1 MAFSPDAERIDEAG
15 WVAISGKMM
24 VLKLII
30 NTHAMDAIRPAQI
43 MQRWSAIRYEVLPY
57 R

>member
-1 MAFSPDAERIDEAG
+1 MGFSPDAERINEVG
-15 WVAISGKMM
+15 WVTISGKMM

-43 MQRWSAIRYEVLPY
+43 MQRWSAVRYEVLPFG
-57 R
+57 